1 MSQRHYLGAMLAF
14 AVSLATAAVPSVAS
28 AQERSAC
35 VAVNRANLIDCA
47 LKASLS
53 LRSEAWATQAAEGRL
68 QAASPWLP
76 SNPVLAFALA
86 HREEIG
92 GQRSDQNWTAGLSQ
106 ELEIAGQRGTRRAVA
121 SAELDAAKQ
130 HHSLVM
136 REVAAAAWTAYF
148 QALAARESE
157 QAATRLEAAMTAIA
171 LAFRGI
177 SAQGLASGV
186 DADLAQVAALNAQQG
201 RRAAER
207 RRVVADI
214 ELATALGVEPEAA
227 SAFGVAGDLAPLS
240 VSDTAGVPALPDN
253 TRPELAILQAERQ
266 AFQARA
272 STLRRARVP
281 NVTLNVFAQR
291 DGFAER
297 VYGVGLALPLPLPYP
312 VGRTYAG
319 EIREAEALAQ
329 QVETEV
335 QRTQRELR
343 GNLAIAR
350 AEYLSRLAA
359 LQTFTP
365 ERLAQAEQTLH
376 DTAEQVSAGRIG
388 IRDAIF
394 AERTL
399 IEFLDTNIEARR
411 AICLASVALARA
423 AGMALERGA
432 Q

>member
-1 MSQRHYLGAMLAF
+1 MSQRHHLGAVLAF
-14 AVSLATAAVPSVAS
+14 AVFLATTALPCVAS
-28 AQERSAC
+28 AQQPSAC
-35 VAVNRANLIDCA
+35 ASVDRANLVDCA
-47 LKASLS
+47 LKASLA
-53 LRSEAWATQAAEGRL
+53 LRSEAWATQAAEGRV

-76 SNPVLAFALA
+76 SNPVLAVALA
-86 HREEIG
+86 HREEMG
-92 GQRSDQNWTAGLSQ
+92 GQRSDKNWSAGLSQ

-121 SAELDAAKQ
+121 NAELDAAKQ

-136 REVAAAAWTAYF
+136 REVAAAAWEAYF
-148 QALAARESE
+148 EALAARDNE
-157 QAATRLEAAMTAIA
+157 QAAKRLEAAMTAIA
-171 LAFRGI
+171 RAFRGI

-186 DADLAQVAALNAQQG
+186 DADLAQVAALNAEQV

-207 RRVVADI
+207 RRLVAEI
-214 ELATALGVEPEAA
+214 ELSTALGVEPEA
-227 SAFGVAGDLAPLS
+227 SAVFVVAGELAPLR
-240 VSDTAGVPALPDN
+240 VPDLAGVPGLPDS
-253 TRPELAILQAERQ
+253 TRPELAILEAERQ

-272 STLRRARVP
+272 SSLRRARVP

-297 VYGVGLALPLPLPYP
+297 VFGVGLALPLPLPYP
-312 VGRTYAG
+312 VGRTHAG
-319 EIREAEALAQ
+319 EIAEAEALAQ
-329 QVETEV
+329 QVKTEV

-343 GNLAIAR
+343 GKLAIAR
-350 AEYLSRLAA
+350 AEYTSRLEA

-365 ERLAQAEQTLH
+365 ERVAQAEQTLQ

-399 IEFLDTNIEARR
+399 LEFLETNIEVRR
-411 AICLASVALARA
+411 AVCLASVALARA
-423 AGMALERGA
+423 AGVALERGA

>member
-1 MSQRHYLGAMLAF
+1 MSQRHHLGALLPF
-14 AVSLATAAVPSVAS
+14 AVFLATAAVPCVAS

-35 VAVNRANLIDCA
+35 VAVNRTNLVDCA

-76 SNPVLAFALA
+76 SNPVFAVSVA

-92 GQRSDQNWTAGLSQ
+92 GQRTDKNWSAGFSQ

-121 SAELDAAKQ
+121 SAELDATKQ
-130 HHSLVM
+130 HRSLVM
-136 REVAAAAWTAYF
+136 REVAAAAWEAYF
-148 QALAARESE
+148 EALAARESE

-171 LAFRGI
+171 IALRGI

-207 RRVVADI
+207 RRIMADI
-214 ELATALGVEPEAA
+214 ELSTKLGVQPEGGAT
-227 SAFGVAGDLAPLS
+227 FGVAGDLTPLI
-240 VSDTAGVPALPDN
+240 VPDTASARVAPDS
-253 TRPELAILQAERQ
+253 TRPELAILEAERQ

-272 STLRRARVP
+272 SSLQRARVP

-312 VGRTYAG
+312 VGRTNAG
-319 EIREAEALAQ
+319 EIAEAEALAEQ
-329 QVETEV
+329 AKTEV
-335 QRTQRELR
+335 QRTQRALR
-343 GNLAIAR
+343 ANLAIAR
-350 AEYLSRLAA
+350 AEYSSRLEA

-365 ERLAQAEQTLH
+365 EQLARAEQTLH

-399 IEFLDTNIEARR
+399 IEFLEANIEARR
-411 AICLASVALARA
+411 AACLASVALARA
-423 AGMALERGA
+423 AGMAIERGA